1 MTRRRWIAA
10 TLAIAAAGTILAY
23 LRDPPWLARV
33 ESGFHGWRT
42 GPDGVRFR
50 WTTGHASF
58 FVPSTAPRLTI
69 PVRVTFED
77 AGDPPVL
84 VRIAIDDRPADEFEL
99 RDDRWMAR
107 RIAMPA
113 PGGRRLRR
121 IDVRV
126 DRLRA
131 GNRGVQLGEI
141 ALDGR

>member
-1 MTRRRWIAA
+1 MTRRGWIAVA
-10 TLAIAAAGTILAY
+10 LVFAAAVPLLAW

-33 ESGFHGWRT
+33 DSGFHGWRT
-42 GPDGVRFR
+42 DPDGVRYR

-58 FVPSTAPRLTI
+58 FVPSTAARLAI

-77 AGDPPVL
+77 ADDPPVL

-99 RDDRWMAR
+99 RDDRRATR
-107 RIAMPA
+107 RIAMPS

-126 DRLRA
+126 DRLRP
-131 GNRGVQLGEI
+131 GNRGIQIGEI
-141 ALDGR
+141 ALEPR